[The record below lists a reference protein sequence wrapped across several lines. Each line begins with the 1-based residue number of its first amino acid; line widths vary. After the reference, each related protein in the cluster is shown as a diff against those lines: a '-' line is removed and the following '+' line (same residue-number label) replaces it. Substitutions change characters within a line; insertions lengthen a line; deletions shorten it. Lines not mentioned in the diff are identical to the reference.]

1 LSWKIIILKGRDIM
15 DFHRYPKEYDVI
27 VIGAGHAGCEA
38 SLASARMGL
47 KTLTLTVSLDHVA
60 FMPCNP
66 SLGGPGKSHI
76 VREIDALGGEMAKN
90 MDETMIQIR
99 MLNTSKGP
107 AVHGL
112 RGQSD
117 KDEYHRRMKQVL
129 EQEDNIDL
137 KQQIAEDVIVEDGE
151 VKGVAT
157 KTGVLFPGKKVILT
171 TGTFLKGRII
181 IGEAKFNAGP
191 NQQYPANKLSG
202 SLKDLGINLRRFKTG
217 TPPRVSKKSMDFS
230 KMEPQPGEE
239 GLSFSFES
247 EPLTGE
253 QAMCYLTHTTEE
265 THKIISDN
273 KMRTPLFSGVIDGV
287 GPRYCPSI
295 EDKVVR
301 FPDKKRHQL
310 FIEPEGLGT
319 DEYYVS
325 GLSTSLPYDVQIE
338 MARTVTGLENVEI
351 MRPGYAIEYDCV
363 DPEELK
369 LDLELKKIKG
379 LYTAGQINGSSGYEE
394 AAGQGL
400 IAGINAALSL
410 QGKEPVILKRSQA
423 YIGVLIDDLVTKGT
437 PEPYRIMTS
446 RAEYR
451 LLLRQDN
458 ADQRLTPLGREIGLV
473 SDQRYEHYQ
482 EKLEGVKKALNYLRA
497 DQNQVNPKKEVRAKL
512 EELGSGNLSKPVSL
526 EKLLRRPEI
535 SYKDLEFFA
544 ENLPK
549 IKKDVQEQIE
559 IQVKYK
565 GYIERQ
571 ESQVEQ
577 FRKMEE
583 KKIPEELD
591 YNQLDN
597 LRLEAREKL
606 NKIKPLSIG
615 QASRIS
621 GVSPADISALM
632 IYLEQYTRIKEDDQ
646 NGDQ

>member
-1 LSWKIIILKGRDIM
+1 M
-15 DFHRYPKEYDVI
+15 DYRKYPTDYDVI

-38 SLASARMGL
+38 ALAPARMGF
-47 KTLTLTVSLDHVA
+47 KTLVLTVSLDHVA

-117 KDEYHRRMKQVL
+117 KDDYHKRMKRVL
-129 EQEDNIDL
+129 EEEDNIDL
-137 KQQIAEDVIVEDGE
+137 KQQIAEEIIVEDGE
-151 VKGVAT
+151 LKGVAT
-157 KTGVLFPGKKVILT
+157 KTGVVFPGKKVILT
-171 TGTFLKGRII
+171 TGTFLKGRMI

-191 NQQYPANKLSG
+191 NQQYPANKLSK
-202 SLKDLGINLRRFKTG
+202 SLKKLGINLRRFKTG
-217 TPPRVSKKSMDFS
+217 TPPRVSKRSLDFS

-247 EPLTGE
+247 EPLKGD
-253 QAMCYLTHTTEE
+253 QVMCYLTYTSEE
-265 THKIISDN
+265 THKIINDN

-301 FPDKKRHQL
+301 FPDKERHQI
-310 FIEPEGLGT
+310 FIEPEGLDT

-338 MARTVTGLENVEI
+338 MARTVPGLENVEI

-369 LDLELKKIKG
+369 LDLELKKVEG

-400 IAGINAALSL
+400 IAGINAARSL
-410 QGKEPVILKRSQA
+410 EGKDPVILKRSES

-473 SDQRYEHYQ
+473 SDERYKHYQ
-482 EKLEGVKKALNYLRA
+482 QKIKEVEKALEYLRA
-497 DQNQVNPKKEVRAKL
+497 DENQVNPTKEVRAKL
-512 EELGSGNLSKPVSL
+512 EELESGNLSKPVSL

-535 SYKDLEFFA
+535 SYNDLRHFTD
-544 ENLPK
+544 NLPE
-549 IKKDVQEQIE
+549 IKKEVQEQIE

-571 ESQVEQ
+571 EAQVEQ
-577 FRKMEE
+577 FKKMEE

-591 YNQLDN
+591 FSELEN

-606 NKIKPLSIG
+606 NKIRPMSIG

-632 IYLEQYTRIKEDDQ
+632 IYLEQYTKNKKEGSD
-646 NGDQ
+646 GDQ

>member
-1 LSWKIIILKGRDIM
+1 M
-15 DFHRYPKEYDVI
+15 DFHKYPKEYDVI

-38 SLASARMGL
+38 SLAPARMGFE
-47 KTLTLTVSLDHVA
+47 TLTLTVNLDHVA

-66 SLGGPGKSHI
+66 SLGGPGKAHI
-76 VREIDALGGEMAKN
+76 VREIDALGGEMARN

-117 KDEYHRRMKQVL
+117 KQAYHQRMKRIL
-129 EQEDNIDL
+129 ENQDNLDL
-137 KQQIAEDVIVEDGE
+137 KQQIAEKLVVEAGE
-151 VKGVAT
+151 IKGVIS
-157 KTGVLFPGKKVILT
+157 KTGIFFAAKKVILT

-202 SLKDLGINLRRFKTG
+202 SLKEEGISLRRFKTG
-217 TPPRVSKKSMDFS
+217 TPPRVSKRSLDFS

-239 GLSFSFES
+239 GLSFSFQS
-247 EPLTGE
+247 EPLKGE
-253 QAMCYLTHTTEE
+253 QAMCYLTYTTEK
-265 THKIISDN
+265 THQIINEN
-273 KMRTPLFSGVIDGV
+273 KMRTPLFSGVIEGV

-301 FPDKKRHQL
+301 FPDKGRHQL
-310 FIEPEGLGT
+310 FIEPEGAHT
-319 DEYYVS
+319 DEYYIS
-325 GLSTSLPYDVQIE
+325 GLSTSLPHDVQIE
-338 MARTVTGLENVEI
+338 MARSIPGLEEVEI

-394 AAGQGL
+394 AAGQG
-400 IAGINAALSL
+400 IVAGINAALSL
-410 QGKEPVILKRSQA
+410 QNREPMILKRSEA

-458 ADQRLTPLGREIGLV
+458 ADQRLTPIGREVGLV
-473 SDQRYEHYQ
+473 DDKRYQSYQ
-482 EKLEGVKKALNYLRA
+482 NKIKGVEKALNYLR
-497 DQNQVNPKKEVRAKL
+497 DENNKVNPTAEVREKL
-512 EELGSGNLSKPVSL
+512 EELESGNLSKPVTL
-526 EKLLRRPEI
+526 EALLRRPEL
-535 SYKDLEFFA
+535 SYEDLRFFA
-544 ENLPK
+544 PDLPE
-549 IKKDVQEQIE
+549 ITKDVAEQVE

-565 GYIERQ
+565 GYIDRQ
-571 ESQVEQ
+571 QAQVEQ

-591 YNQLDN
+591 YSQLEN

-606 NKIKPLSIG
+606 ARVRPLSIG

-632 IYLEQYTRIKEDDQ
+632 IYLEQYNRSKKDDE
-646 NGDQ
+646 NGDK

>member
-1 LSWKIIILKGRDIM
+1 M
-15 DFHRYPKEYDVI
+15 DFKKYPKEYDVI

-38 SLASARMGL
+38 SLAPARMGF
-47 KTLTLTVSLDHVA
+47 KTLTLTVNLDHVA

-76 VREIDALGGEMAKN
+76 VREIDALGGEMARN

-117 KDEYHRRMKQVL
+117 KDAYHKRMKQVL
-129 EQEDNIDL
+129 ENQDNLDL
-137 KQQIAEDVIVEDGE
+137 KQQIAEQVIVEDGE
-151 VKGVAT
+151 VKGVVT
-157 KTGVLFPGKKVILT
+157 KTGVFFAGKKVILT

-202 SLKDLGINLRRFKTG
+202 SLKDLGISLRRFKTG
-217 TPPRVSKKSMDFS
+217 TPPRVSKRSMDFS

-247 EPLTGE
+247 EALTGE
-253 QAMCYLTHTTEE
+253 QVMCYLTYTTEE
-265 THKIISDN
+265 THRIISDN
-273 KMRTPLFSGVIDGV
+273 KMRTPLFSGVIEGV

-301 FPDKKRHQL
+301 FPDKGRHQL
-310 FIEPEGLGT
+310 FIEPEGLDT

-325 GLSTSLPYDVQIE
+325 GLSTSLPHDVQIE
-338 MARTVTGLENVEI
+338 MARTIPGLENVEI

-400 IAGINAALSL
+400 VAGINAALSL
-410 QGKEPVILKRSQA
+410 QGRDPLILKRSEA

-458 ADQRLTPLGREIGLV
+458 ADQRLTPIGKEIGLV
-473 SDQRYEHYQ
+473 SESRYKNYR
-482 EKLEGVKKALNYLRA
+482 EKIEGVRKALEYLR
-497 DQNQVNPKKEVRAKL
+497 DEDNKVNPTKEVRDKL
-512 EELGSGNLSKPVSL
+512 EELGSGNLSKPVTL
-526 EKLLRRPEI
+526 EALLRRPEI
-535 SYKDLEFFA
+535 SYKDLNYFA
-544 ENLPK
+544 EDLPEVNR
-549 IKKDVQEQIE
+549 DVIEQVE
-559 IQVKYK
+559 VQVKYK
-565 GYIERQ
+565 GYIDRQ
-571 ESQVEQ
+571 QAQVEQ

-583 KKIPEELD
+583 KKIPEDLD
-591 YNQLDN
+591 YNQLEN

-606 NKIKPLSIG
+606 NKIRPLSIG

-632 IYLEQYTRIKEDDQ
+632 IYLEQYTRSKKDD
-646 NGDQ
+646 GDESQ

>member
-1 LSWKIIILKGRDIM
+1 M
-15 DFHRYPKEYDVI
+15 DFYKYPKEYDVI

-38 SLASARMGL
+38 SLAPARMGL

-117 KDEYHRRMKQVL
+117 KDEYHKRMKQVL

-137 KQQIAEDVIVEDGE
+137 KQQIAEEIIVENGE
-151 VKGVAT
+151 VKGVVT
-157 KTGVLFPGKKVILT
+157 KTGVFFSGKKVILT

-181 IGEAKFNAGP
+181 IGEAEFNAGP

-202 SLKDLGINLRRFKTG
+202 SLKELGINLRRFKTG

-239 GLSFSFES
+239 DLSFSFES
-247 EPLTGE
+247 EPLSGE
-253 QAMCYLTHTTEE
+253 QAMCYLTYTSEE

-301 FPDKKRHQL
+301 FPDKGRHQL

-338 MARTVTGLENVEI
+338 MARTIPGLENVEI

-369 LDLELKKIKG
+369 LDLELKKVKG

-400 IAGINAALSL
+400 IAGINAALNL
-410 QGKEPVILKRSQA
+410 QGKDPIILKRSQA

-458 ADQRLTPLGREIGLV
+458 ADQRLTPLGRKIGLV
-473 SDQRYEHYQ
+473 SDQRYKHYQ
-482 EKLEGVKKALNYLRA
+482 EKMDGVKKALTYLRA
-497 DQNQVNPKKEVRAKL
+497 DENQVNPTKEVRTKL
-512 EELGSGNLSKPVSL
+512 EELESGNLSKPVSL

-535 SYKDLEFFA
+535 SYTDLQFFA
-544 ENLPK
+544 DDLPK
-549 IKKDVQEQIE
+549 IKPDVQEQIE

-571 ESQVEQ
+571 EAQVEQ

-591 YNQLDN
+591 YDQLDN

-632 IYLEQYTRIKEDDQ
+632 IYLEQYNRKNKDDQ
-646 NGDQ
+646 NENQ

>member
-1 LSWKIIILKGRDIM
+1 M
-15 DFHRYPKEYDVI
+15 DFHKYPKEYDVI

-38 SLASARMGL
+38 SLAPARMGL
-47 KTLTLTVSLDHVA
+47 ETLTLTVNLDHVA

-76 VREIDALGGEMAKN
+76 VREIDALGGEMARN
-90 MDETMIQIR
+90 MDKTMIQIR

-117 KDEYHRRMKQVL
+117 KAAYHRRMKQVL
-129 EQEDNIDL
+129 EQQDKLDL
-137 KQQIAEDVIVEDGE
+137 KQEIAEEIVVENGQVRGVI
-151 VKGVAT
+151 T
-157 KTGVLFPGKKVILT
+157 KTGIFFAGKKVILT

-181 IGEAKFNAGP
+181 IGEAEFNAGP

-202 SLKDLGINLRRFKTG
+202 SLKKLGINLRRFKTG
-217 TPPRVSKKSMDFS
+217 TPPRVSKRSLDFS
-230 KMEPQPGEE
+230 KMEPQPGET
-239 GLSFSFES
+239 GLSFSFDS
-247 EPLTGE
+247 EPLSEE
-253 QAMCYLTHTTEE
+253 QVMCYLTYTTEE
-265 THKIISDN
+265 THSIIRAN
-273 KMRTPLFSGVIDGV
+273 KMRTPLFSGVIEGV

-301 FPDKKRHQL
+301 FPDKNRHQL
-310 FIEPEGLGT
+310 FIEPEGLNT
-319 DEYYVS
+319 DEYYIS
-325 GLSTSLPYDVQIE
+325 GLSTSLPHDVQIE
-338 MARTVTGLENVEI
+338 MARTIPGLENVEI

-410 QGKEPVILKRSQA
+410 QDREAVILKRSQA

-437 PEPYRIMTS
+437 PEPYRVMTS

-458 ADQRLTPLGREIGLV
+458 ADQRLTPLGKEIGLV
-473 SDQRYEHYQ
+473 SEERYQKYQ
-482 EKLEGVKKALNYLRA
+482 SKLAAIKNIINYLR
-497 DQNQVNPKKEVRAKL
+497 DPENKVNPTAEVREKL
-512 EELGSGNLSKPVSL
+512 TDLSSGNLSKPVSL

-535 SYKDLEFFA
+535 SYADLKFFTDG
-544 ENLPK
+544 LPEATA
-549 IKKDVQEQIE
+549 DVIEQIE

-565 GYIERQ
+565 GYIDRQ
-571 ESQVEQ
+571 QAQVDQ

-583 KKIPEELD
+583 KKIPVEID
-591 YNQLDN
+591 YDKLEN

-606 NKIKPLSIG
+606 AKIRPLSIG

-632 IYLEQYTRIKEDDQ
+632 IYLEQYRRNQGGNTSG
-646 NGDQ
+646 N

>member
-1 LSWKIIILKGRDIM
+1 M
-15 DFHRYPKEYDVI
+15 DFHRYPKDYDVI

-38 SLASARMGL
+38 SLAPARMGL

-76 VREIDALGGEMAKN
+76 VREIDALGGEMARN

-117 KDEYHRRMKQVL
+117 KDDYHKRMKQVL

-137 KQQIAEDVIVEDGE
+137 KQQIAEEIIVEDGK
-151 VKGVAT
+151 VKGVVT
-157 KTGVLFPGKKVILT
+157 KTGIFFPGKKVILT

-181 IGEAKFNAGP
+181 IGEAEFNAGP

-217 TPPRVSKKSMDFS
+217 TPPRVSKKSLDFS

-239 GLSFSFES
+239 GLKFSFES

-253 QAMCYLTHTTEE
+253 QAMCYLTYTNEE
-265 THKIISDN
+265 THRIIDKN
-273 KMRTPLFSGVIDGV
+273 KARTPLFSGVIEGV

-301 FPDKKRHQL
+301 FPDKGRHQL
-310 FIEPEGLGT
+310 FLEPEGLDT

-325 GLSTSLPYDVQIE
+325 GLPTSLPYDVQIE
-338 MARTVTGLENVEI
+338 MTKTIAGLENVEI

-400 IAGINAALSL
+400 IAGINAARSL
-410 QGKEPVILKRSQA
+410 QEKEAIILKRSQA

-473 SDQRYEHYQ
+473 NDQRYKHYQ
-482 EKLEGVKKALNYLRA
+482 EKVEGVKKALAYLRS
-497 DQNQVNPKKEVRAKL
+497 DENQVNPTKEVRARL
-512 EELGSGNLSKPVSL
+512 EELGSGNLSKPVNL

-535 SYKDLEFFA
+535 SYTDLEFFA
-544 ENLPK
+544 EDLPK

-565 GYIERQ
+565 GYIDRQ
-571 ESQVEQ
+571 EAQVEQ

-583 KKIPEELD
+583 KKIPKELD
-591 YNQLDN
+591 YNQLEN

-632 IYLEQYTRIKEDDQ
+632 IYLEQYNRKKKDDQ

>member
-1 LSWKIIILKGRDIM
+1 M
-15 DFHRYPKEYDVI
+15 DFKKYPKEYDVI

-38 SLASARMGL
+38 SLAPARMGH
-47 KTLTLTVSLDHVA
+47 KTLTLTVNLDHVA

-76 VREIDALGGEMAKN
+76 VREIDALGGEMARN

-117 KDEYHRRMKQVL
+117 KDAYHKRMKQVL
-129 EQEDNIDL
+129 ENQDNLDL
-137 KQQIAEDVIVEDGE
+137 KQQIAEQVIVEDGE
-151 VKGVAT
+151 VKGVVT
-157 KTGVLFPGKKVILT
+157 KTGVFFAGKKVILT

-202 SLKDLGINLRRFKTG
+202 SLKDIGISLRRFKTG
-217 TPPRVSKKSMDFS
+217 TPPRVSKRSMDFS

-247 EPLTGE
+247 EALTGE
-253 QAMCYLTHTTEE
+253 QVMCYLTYTTEE
-265 THKIISDN
+265 THRIINDN
-273 KMRTPLFSGVIDGV
+273 KMRTPLFSGVIEGV

-301 FPDKKRHQL
+301 FPDKGRHQL
-310 FIEPEGLGT
+310 FIEPEGLDT

-325 GLSTSLPYDVQIE
+325 GLSTSLPHDVQIE
-338 MARTVTGLENVEI
+338 MARTIPGLENVEI

-379 LYTAGQINGSSGYEE
+379 LYAAGQINGSSGYEE

-410 QGKEPVILKRSQA
+410 QGRDPIILKRSEA

-458 ADQRLTPLGREIGLV
+458 ADQRLTPIGKEIGLV
-473 SDQRYEHYQ
+473 SESRYKNYL
-482 EKLEGVKKALNYLRA
+482 KKIEGLRKALEYLR
-497 DQNQVNPKKEVRAKL
+497 DEDNKVNPTREVRDKL
-512 EELGSGNLSKPVSL
+512 EELDSGNLSKPVTL
-526 EKLLRRPEI
+526 EALLRRPEI
-535 SYKDLEFFA
+535 SYKDLNYFA
-544 ENLPK
+544 EDLPEVNR
-549 IKKDVQEQIE
+549 DVIEQVE
-559 IQVKYK
+559 VQVKYR
-565 GYIERQ
+565 GYIDRQ
-571 ESQVEQ
+571 QAQVEQ

-583 KKIPEELD
+583 KKIPEDLD
-591 YNQLDN
+591 YNQLEN

-632 IYLEQYTRIKEDDQ
+632 IYLEQYTRSEKDD
-646 NGDQ
+646 DDES

>member
-1 LSWKIIILKGRDIM
+1 M
-15 DFHRYPKEYDVI
+15 DFHKYPTEYDVI
-27 VIGAGHAGCEA
+27 VIGSGHAGCEA
-38 SLASARMGL
+38 SLAPARMGL

-90 MDETMIQIR
+90 MDQTMIQIR

-117 KDEYHRRMKQVL
+117 KDKYHKRMKRVL
-129 EQEDNIDL
+129 EAEDNLDL
-137 KQQIAEDVIVEDGE
+137 KQQIAEKIIVEAGE
-151 VKGVAT
+151 VKGVVT
-157 KTGVLFPGKKVILT
+157 KTGVFFAAKKVILT
-171 TGTFLKGRII
+171 TGTFLKGRMI
-181 IGEAKFNAGP
+181 IGEAEFNAGP

-202 SLKDLGINLRRFKTG
+202 SLKELGINLRRFKTG

-239 GLSFSFES
+239 DLSFSYES

-253 QAMCYLTHTTEE
+253 QAMCYLTYTSAE
-265 THKIISDN
+265 THKIINDN

-301 FPDKKRHQL
+301 FPDKGRHQL
-310 FIEPEGLGT
+310 FIEPEGLDT

-325 GLSTSLPYDVQIE
+325 GLSTSLPYDVQIK
-338 MARTVTGLENVEI
+338 MARTIKGLENVEI

-369 LDLELKKIKG
+369 LDLELKKVKG

-400 IAGINAALSL
+400 VAGINAALSL
-410 QGKEPVILKRSQA
+410 QGKDPLILKRSEA

-458 ADQRLTPLGREIGLV
+458 ADQRLTPLGKEIGLV
-473 SDQRYEHYQ
+473 SEQRYKNYQ
-482 EKLEGVKKALNYLRA
+482 AKIKAVKKAFNYLR
-497 DQNQVNPKKEVRAKL
+497 DDKNQVNPTKEVRAKL

-535 SYKDLEFFA
+535 SYSDLKYFT
-544 ENLPK
+544 ENLPE
-549 IKKDVQEQIE
+549 IKKDVQEQVE

-565 GYIERQ
+565 GYIARQ
-571 ESQVEQ
+571 EAQVEQ

-583 KKIPEELD
+583 KKIPRDLD
-591 YNQLDN
+591 YNKLEN

-606 NKIKPLSIG
+606 AKIKPLSIG

-632 IYLEQYTRIKEDDQ
+632 IYLEQYNRNKGESE
-646 NGDQ
+646 

>member
-1 LSWKIIILKGRDIM
+1 M
-15 DFHRYPKEYDVI
+15 DFHKYPKEYDVI

-38 SLASARMGL
+38 SLAPARMGL

-76 VREIDALGGEMAKN
+76 VREIDALGGEMARN

-117 KDEYHRRMKQVL
+117 KDEYHKRMKQVL

-137 KQQIAEDVIVEDGE
+137 KQQIAEDIIVEDGE
-151 VKGVAT
+151 VKGVVT
-157 KTGVLFPGKKVILT
+157 KTGVFFPGKKIILT

-202 SLKDLGINLRRFKTG
+202 SLKELGINLRRFKTG

-253 QAMCYLTHTTEE
+253 QAMCYLTYTSEE
-265 THKIISDN
+265 THKIINDN

-301 FPDKKRHQL
+301 FPDKGRHQL

-338 MARTVTGLENVEI
+338 MARTVPGLEDVEI

-369 LDLELKKIKG
+369 LDLELKKING

-410 QGKEPVILKRSQA
+410 QDKEPVILKRSQA

-473 SDQRYEHYQ
+473 SDQRYKHYQ
-482 EKLEGVKKALNYLRA
+482 EKMEGVKKALNYLRA
-497 DQNQVNPKKEVRAKL
+497 DENQVNPTKEVRARL
-512 EELGSGNLSKPVSL
+512 EELESGNLSKPVSL

-535 SYKDLEFFA
+535 SYQDLEFFA
-544 ENLPK
+544 ENLPQV
-549 IKKDVQEQIE
+549 KKDVQEQIE

-571 ESQVEQ
+571 EAQVEQ

-606 NKIKPLSIG
+606 NKIRPLSIG

-632 IYLEQYTRIKEDDQ
+632 IYLEQYNRKKKDDQ
-646 NGDQ
+646 DENQ

>member
-1 LSWKIIILKGRDIM
+1 M
-15 DFHRYPKEYDVI
+15 DFHKYPKEYDVI

-38 SLASARMGL
+38 SLAPARMGL

-66 SLGGPGKSHI
+66 SLGGPGKGHI
-76 VREIDALGGEMAKN
+76 VREIDALGGEMARN

-117 KDEYHRRMKQVL
+117 KEEYHKRMKQVL

-137 KQQIAEDVIVEDGE
+137 KQQIAEEIIVEDGE
-151 VKGVAT
+151 VKGVVT
-157 KTGVLFPGKKVILT
+157 KTGVFFPGKKVVLT
-171 TGTFLKGRII
+171 TGTFLKGRMI

-191 NQQYPANKLSG
+191 NQQYPANKLSD
-202 SLKDLGINLRRFKTG
+202 SLEELGINLRRFKTG
-217 TPPRVSKKSMDFS
+217 TPPRVSKRSLDFS
-230 KMEPQPGEE
+230 KMEPQPGDEE
-239 GLSFSFES
+239 LSFSFES
-247 EPLTGE
+247 EPLSGE
-253 QAMCYLTHTTEE
+253 QAMCYLTYTSEE

-301 FPDKKRHQL
+301 FPDKGRHQL
-310 FIEPEGLGT
+310 FVEPEGLGT

-325 GLSTSLPYDVQIE
+325 GLSTSLPYDVQIK
-338 MARTVTGLENVEI
+338 MARTIPGLENVEI

-369 LDLELKKIKG
+369 LDLELKKVEG

-400 IAGINAALSL
+400 IAGINAARSL
-410 QGKEPVILKRSQA
+410 QEKEPIILKRSQA

-458 ADQRLTPLGREIGLV
+458 ADQRLTPLGKEIGLV

-482 EKLEGVKKALNYLRA
+482 EKMEGVKKALNYLRA
-497 DQNQVNPKKEVRAKL
+497 DENQVNPTKEVRAKL
-512 EELGSGNLSKPVSL
+512 EELESGNLSKPVSL

-535 SYKDLEFFA
+535 SYSDLEFFA
-544 ENLPK
+544 ENLPE

-571 ESQVEQ
+571 QAQVEQ

-591 YNQLDN
+591 YDQLNN

-606 NKIKPLSIG
+606 NKIRPISIG

-632 IYLEQYTRIKEDDQ
+632 IYLEEYNKNKKDDQ

>member
-1 LSWKIIILKGRDIM
+1 M

-38 SLASARMGL
+38 SLAPARMGM

-117 KDEYHRRMKQVL
+117 KDEYHKRMKQVL

-137 KQQIAEDVIVEDGE
+137 KQQIAEDIVVEDGE
-151 VKGVAT
+151 VKGVVT
-157 KTGVLFPGKKVILT
+157 KTGVFFPGKKVILT

-253 QAMCYLTHTTEE
+253 QAMCYLTYTSEE
-265 THKIISDN
+265 THRIINDN

-301 FPDKKRHQL
+301 FPDKGRHQL

-338 MARTVTGLENVEI
+338 MARTVPGLENVEI

-369 LDLELKKIKG
+369 LDLELKKVKG

-400 IAGINAALSL
+400 MAGINAALSL
-410 QGKEPVILKRSQA
+410 QDKEPVILKRSQA

-473 SDQRYEHYQ
+473 SDQRYENYQ
-482 EKLEGVKKALNYLRA
+482 EKIEGVKKALGFLRA
-497 DQNQVNPKKEVRAKL
+497 DENQVNPTKEVRARL

-535 SYKDLEFFA
+535 SYSDLKFFA
-544 ENLPK
+544 EDLPE
-549 IKKDVQEQIE
+549 IKKDVQEQVE

-571 ESQVEQ
+571 EAQVEQ

-606 NKIKPLSIG
+606 NKIRPLSIG

-632 IYLEQYTRIKEDDQ
+632 IYLEQYNRTKKDDQ
-646 NGDQ
+646 NGEK

>member
-1 LSWKIIILKGRDIM
+1 M
-15 DFHRYPKEYDVI
+15 DFYKYPKEYDVI

-38 SLASARMGL
+38 SLAPARMGL

-117 KDEYHRRMKQVL
+117 KDEYHKRMKQVL

-137 KQQIAEDVIVEDGE
+137 KQQIAEEIIVENGE
-151 VKGVAT
+151 VKGVVT
-157 KTGVLFPGKKVILT
+157 KTGVFFSGKKVILT

-181 IGEAKFNAGP
+181 IGEAEFNAGP

-202 SLKDLGINLRRFKTG
+202 SLKELGINLRRFKTG

-239 GLSFSFES
+239 DLSFSFES
-247 EPLTGE
+247 EPLSGE
-253 QAMCYLTHTTEE
+253 QAMCYLTYTSEE

-301 FPDKKRHQL
+301 FPDKGRHQL

-338 MARTVTGLENVEI
+338 MARTIPGLENVEI

-369 LDLELKKIKG
+369 LDLELKKVKG

-400 IAGINAALSL
+400 IAGINAALNL
-410 QGKEPVILKRSQA
+410 QGKDPIILKRSQA

-458 ADQRLTPLGREIGLV
+458 ADQRLTPLGRKIGLV
-473 SDQRYEHYQ
+473 SDQRYKHYQ
-482 EKLEGVKKALNYLRA
+482 EKMDGVKKALTYLRA
-497 DQNQVNPKKEVRAKL
+497 DENQVNPTKEVRTKL
-512 EELGSGNLSKPVSL
+512 EELESGNLSKPVSL

-535 SYKDLEFFA
+535 SYTDLQFFA
-544 ENLPK
+544 DDLPK
-549 IKKDVQEQIE
+549 IKPDVQEQIE

-571 ESQVEQ
+571 EAQVEQ

-591 YNQLDN
+591 YDQLDN
-597 LRLEAREKL
+597 RRLEAREKL

-632 IYLEQYTRIKEDDQ
+632 IYLEQYNRKNKDDQ
-646 NGDQ
+646 NENQ

>member
-1 LSWKIIILKGRDIM
+1 M

-38 SLASARMGL
+38 SLAPARMGM

-117 KDEYHRRMKQVL
+117 KDEYHKRMKQVL

-137 KQQIAEDVIVEDGE
+137 KQQIAEDIVVEDGE
-151 VKGVAT
+151 VKGVVT
-157 KTGVLFPGKKVILT
+157 KTGVFFPGKKVILT

-202 SLKDLGINLRRFKTG
+202 SLKELGINLRRFKTG

-253 QAMCYLTHTTEE
+253 QAMCYLTYTSEE
-265 THKIISDN
+265 THRIINDN
-273 KMRTPLFSGVIDGV
+273 KIRTPLFSGVIDGV

-301 FPDKKRHQL
+301 FPDKGRHQL

-338 MARTVTGLENVEI
+338 MARTVPGLENVEI

-369 LDLELKKIKG
+369 LDLELKKVKG

-410 QGKEPVILKRSQA
+410 QDKEPVILKRSQA

-473 SDQRYEHYQ
+473 SDQRYENYQ
-482 EKLEGVKKALNYLRA
+482 KKMKGVKKALRFLRA
-497 DQNQVNPKKEVRAKL
+497 DENQVNPTKEVRARL

-535 SYKDLEFFA
+535 SYSDLKFFA
-544 ENLPK
+544 EDLPE
-549 IKKDVQEQIE
+549 IKKDVQEQVE

-571 ESQVEQ
+571 EAQVEQ

-606 NKIKPLSIG
+606 NKIRPLSIG

-632 IYLEQYTRIKEDDQ
+632 IYLEQYNRTKKDDQ
-646 NGDQ
+646 NGEK

>member
-1 LSWKIIILKGRDIM
+1 
-15 DFHRYPKEYDVI
+15 
-27 VIGAGHAGCEA
+27 
-38 SLASARMGL
+38 
-47 KTLTLTVSLDHVA
+47 
-60 FMPCNP
+60 
-66 SLGGPGKSHI
+66 
-76 VREIDALGGEMAKN
+76 
-90 MDETMIQIR
+90 
-99 MLNTSKGP
+99 
-107 AVHGL
+107 
-112 RGQSD
+112 
-117 KDEYHRRMKQVL
+117 MKQVL

-137 KQQIAEDVIVEDGE
+137 KQQIAEEIIVEDGE
-151 VKGVAT
+151 VKGVVT
-157 KTGVLFPGKKVILT
+157 KTGIFFPGKKVILT

-181 IGEAKFNAGP
+181 IGEAEFNAGP

-217 TPPRVSKKSMDFS
+217 TPPRVSKKSLDFS

-239 GLSFSFES
+239 GLNFSFES
-247 EPLTGE
+247 NPLIGE
-253 QAMCYLTHTTEE
+253 QVMCYLTYTNEE
-265 THKIISDN
+265 THRIIDEN
-273 KMRTPLFSGVIDGV
+273 KARTPLFSGVIEGV

-301 FPDKKRHQL
+301 FPDKDRHQL
-310 FIEPEGLGT
+310 FLEPEGLDT

-325 GLSTSLPYDVQIE
+325 GLPTSLPYDVQIE
-338 MARTVTGLENVEI
+338 MTKTIAGLENVEI

-369 LDLELKKIKG
+369 LDLELKKVKG

-400 IAGINAALSL
+400 IAGINAARSL
-410 QGKEPVILKRSQA
+410 QEKDPIILKRSQA

-482 EKLEGVKKALNYLRA
+482 EKVEGVKKALAYLRA
-497 DQNQVNPKKEVRAKL
+497 DENQVNPTKEVRAKL
-512 EELGSGNLSKPVSL
+512 EELESGNLSKPVSL

-535 SYKDLEFFA
+535 SYTDLEFFA
-544 ENLPK
+544 EDLPK

-565 GYIERQ
+565 GYIDRQ
-571 ESQVEQ
+571 EAQVEQ

-583 KKIPEELD
+583 KKIPKELD
-591 YNQLDN
+591 YNDLKN

-606 NKIKPLSIG
+606 NKIRPISIG

-632 IYLEQYTRIKEDDQ
+632 IYLEQYNRQKKDDQ
-646 NGDQ
+646 NGDH

>member
-1 LSWKIIILKGRDIM
+1 M

-38 SLASARMGL
+38 SLAPARMGL

-76 VREIDALGGEMAKN
+76 VREIDALGGEMARN

-117 KDEYHRRMKQVL
+117 KDDYHKRMKQVL

-137 KQQIAEDVIVEDGE
+137 KQQIAEEIIVEDGE
-151 VKGVAT
+151 VKGVVT
-157 KTGVLFPGKKVILT
+157 KTGIFFPGKKVILT

-181 IGEAKFNAGP
+181 IGEAEFNAGP

-217 TPPRVSKKSMDFS
+217 TPPRVSKKSLDFS

-239 GLSFSFES
+239 GLNFSFES
-247 EPLTGE
+247 NPLTGE
-253 QAMCYLTHTTEE
+253 QVMCYLTYTNEE
-265 THKIISDN
+265 THRIIDQN
-273 KMRTPLFSGVIDGV
+273 KARTPLFSGVIEGV

-301 FPDKKRHQL
+301 FPDKDRHQL
-310 FIEPEGLGT
+310 FLEPEGLDT

-325 GLSTSLPYDVQIE
+325 GLPTSLPYDVQIE
-338 MARTVTGLENVEI
+338 MTKTIAGLENVEI

-369 LDLELKKIKG
+369 LDLELKKVKG

-400 IAGINAALSL
+400 IAGINAARNL
-410 QGKEPVILKRSQA
+410 QEKDPIILKRSQA

-482 EKLEGVKKALNYLRA
+482 EKVEGVKKALAYLRA
-497 DQNQVNPKKEVRAKL
+497 DENQVNPTKEVRAKL
-512 EELGSGNLSKPVSL
+512 EELESGNLSKPVSL

-544 ENLPK
+544 EDLPK

-565 GYIERQ
+565 GYIDRQ
-571 ESQVEQ
+571 EAQVEQ

-583 KKIPEELD
+583 KKIPKELD
-591 YNQLDN
+591 YNDLEN

-606 NKIKPLSIG
+606 NKIRPISIG

-632 IYLEQYTRIKEDDQ
+632 IYLEQYNRQKKDDQ

>member
-1 LSWKIIILKGRDIM
+1 M

-38 SLASARMGL
+38 SLAPARMGL

-76 VREIDALGGEMAKN
+76 VREIDALGGEMARN

-117 KDEYHRRMKQVL
+117 KDDYHKRMKQVL

-137 KQQIAEDVIVEDGE
+137 KQQIAEEIIVEDGE
-151 VKGVAT
+151 VKGVVT
-157 KTGVLFPGKKVILT
+157 KTGIFFPGKKVILT

-181 IGEAKFNAGP
+181 IGEAEFNAGP

-217 TPPRVSKKSMDFS
+217 TPPRVSKKSLDFS

-239 GLSFSFES
+239 GLNFSFES
-247 EPLTGE
+247 NPLTGE
-253 QAMCYLTHTTEE
+253 QVMCYLTYTNEE
-265 THKIISDN
+265 THRIIDQN
-273 KMRTPLFSGVIDGV
+273 KARTPLFSGVIEGV

-301 FPDKKRHQL
+301 FPDKDRHQL
-310 FIEPEGLGT
+310 FLEPEGLDT

-325 GLSTSLPYDVQIE
+325 GLPTSLPYDVQIE
-338 MARTVTGLENVEI
+338 MTKTIAGLENVEI

-369 LDLELKKIKG
+369 LDLELKKVKG

-400 IAGINAALSL
+400 IAGINAARNL
-410 QGKEPVILKRSQA
+410 QEKDPIILKRSQA

-482 EKLEGVKKALNYLRA
+482 EKVEGVKKALAYLRA
-497 DQNQVNPKKEVRAKL
+497 DENQVNPTKEVRAKL
-512 EELGSGNLSKPVSL
+512 EELESGNLSKPVSL

-535 SYKDLEFFA
+535 SYTDLEFFA
-544 ENLPK
+544 EDLPK

-565 GYIERQ
+565 GYIDRQ
-571 ESQVEQ
+571 EAQVEQ

-583 KKIPEELD
+583 KKIPKELD
-591 YNQLDN
+591 YNDLDN

-606 NKIKPLSIG
+606 NKIRPISIG

-632 IYLEQYTRIKEDDQ
+632 IYLEQYNRQKKDDQ

>member
-1 LSWKIIILKGRDIM
+1 M
-15 DFHRYPKEYDVI
+15 DFHRYPKDYDVI

-38 SLASARMGL
+38 SLAPARMGL

-76 VREIDALGGEMAKN
+76 VREIDALGGEMARN

-117 KDEYHRRMKQVL
+117 KDDYHKRMKQVL

-137 KQQIAEDVIVEDGE
+137 KQQIAENIIVEDGE
-151 VKGVAT
+151 VKGVVT
-157 KTGVLFPGKKVILT
+157 KTGIFFPGKKVILT

-181 IGEAKFNAGP
+181 IGEAEFNAGP

-217 TPPRVSKKSMDFS
+217 TPPRVSKKSLDFS

-239 GLSFSFES
+239 GLKFSFES

-253 QAMCYLTHTTEE
+253 QVMCYLTYTNEE
-265 THKIISDN
+265 THRIIDEN
-273 KMRTPLFSGVIDGV
+273 KARTPLFSGVIEGV

-301 FPDKKRHQL
+301 FPDKGRHQL
-310 FIEPEGLGT
+310 FLEPEGLDT

-325 GLSTSLPYDVQIE
+325 GLPTSLPYDVQIE
-338 MARTVTGLENVEI
+338 MTKTIAGLENVEI

-379 LYTAGQINGSSGYEE
+379 VYTAGQINGSSGYEE

-400 IAGINAALSL
+400 IAGINAARSL
-410 QGKEPVILKRSQA
+410 QEKEAIILKRSQS

-473 SDQRYEHYQ
+473 NDQRYKHYQ
-482 EKLEGVKKALNYLRA
+482 EKVEGVKKALAYLRS
-497 DQNQVNPKKEVRAKL
+497 DKNQVNPTKEVRAKL
-512 EELGSGNLSKPVSL
+512 EELSSGNLSKPVNL

-535 SYKDLEFFA
+535 SYTDLEFFA
-544 ENLPK
+544 EDLPK

-565 GYIERQ
+565 GYIDRQ
-571 ESQVEQ
+571 EAQVEQ

-583 KKIPEELD
+583 KRFPK
-591 YNQLDN
+591 N
-597 LRLEAREKL
+597 
-606 NKIKPLSIG
+606 
-615 QASRIS
+615 
-621 GVSPADISALM
+621 
-632 IYLEQYTRIKEDDQ
+632 
-646 NGDQ
+646 

>member
-1 LSWKIIILKGRDIM
+1 M
-15 DFHRYPKEYDVI
+15 DYRRYPTDYDVI

-38 SLASARMGL
+38 ALAPARMGF
-47 KTLTLTVSLDHVA
+47 KTLVLTVSLDHVA

-117 KDEYHRRMKQVL
+117 KDDYHKRMKRVL
-129 EQEDNIDL
+129 EEEDNIDL
-137 KQQIAEDVIVEDGE
+137 KQQIAEEIIVEDGE
-151 VKGVAT
+151 LKGVAT
-157 KTGVLFPGKKVILT
+157 KTGVIFPGKKVILT
-171 TGTFLKGRII
+171 TGTFLKGRMI

-202 SLKDLGINLRRFKTG
+202 SLKKLGINLRRFKTG
-217 TPPRVSKKSMDFS
+217 TPPRVSKRSLDFS

-247 EPLTGE
+247 EPLKGD
-253 QAMCYLTHTTEE
+253 QVMCYLTYTSEE
-265 THKIISDN
+265 THKIINDN

-301 FPDKKRHQL
+301 FPDKERHQI
-310 FIEPEGLGT
+310 FIEPEGLDT

-338 MARTVTGLENVEI
+338 MARTVPGLENVEI

-369 LDLELKKIKG
+369 LDLELKKVEG

-400 IAGINAALSL
+400 IAGINAARSL
-410 QGKEPVILKRSQA
+410 EAKDPVILKRSES

-473 SDQRYEHYQ
+473 SDERYKHYQ
-482 EKLEGVKKALNYLRA
+482 EKMEEVKKALEYLRA
-497 DQNQVNPKKEVRAKL
+497 DENQVNPTKEVRAKL
-512 EELGSGNLSKPVSL
+512 EELESGNLSKPVSL

-535 SYKDLEFFA
+535 SYNDLRHFTD
-544 ENLPK
+544 NLPE
-549 IKKDVQEQIE
+549 IKKEVQEQIE

-571 ESQVEQ
+571 EAQVEQ
-577 FRKMEE
+577 FKKMEE

-591 YNQLDN
+591 FNELDN

-606 NKIKPLSIG
+606 NKIRPMSIG

-632 IYLEQYTRIKEDDQ
+632 IYLEQYTKNKKDDSD
-646 NGDQ
+646 GDK